1 LDTAAAAPA
10 YDDVVVSALDALL
23 KLQFCLIA
31 NFLGSSDDKARVT
44 YHVTAA
50 FSGFSIKCLSGIL
63 SGKVIFLQFWE
74 FKK

>member
-1 LDTAAAAPA
+1 MDTAPAPA

-23 KLQFCLIA
+23 QLQFCLIA
-31 NFLGSSDDKARVT
+31 NFLGSSDDKAGVT

-50 FSGFSIKCLSGIL
+50 FSGFSIKYLSGIL